1 MRETVM
7 MADLSWTHFAEKVS
21 ENATVFIP
29 VGAIEQHGPY
39 MWLGVDVIIAKAI
52 CGGVTRN
59 IGGLVAPAI
68 PYCYKS
74 QPRSGGG

>member
-52 CGGVTRN
+52 CGG
-59 IGGLVAPAI
+59 GG
-68 PYCYKS
+68 
-74 QPRSGGG
+74 